1 MVPQLLDIVGTSYPS
16 EENSM
21 PESILNEFLVEQIQ
35 DLYSAEKQLVK
46 ALLKLAKAATNEK
59 LVEAFRAHLE
69 VTKEHVSRIEK
80 VFSILGKPAR
90 AKTCKGMQGLIEEGA
105 EAIEELDGPELDLA
119 LIAGAQRVEHY
130 EISAYG
136 TVRTVAEQLNLSQAV
151 ELLSETENEEK
162 EADSELSEIA
172 MEIYGSLPDD
182 EEREEEESTQRSSGK
197 PRKTVMAKRARA

>member
-1 MVPQLLDIVGTSYPS
+1 
-16 EENSM
+16 M
-21 PESILNEFLVEQIQ
+21 PESILNEFLVEQVQ

-46 ALLKLAKAATNEK
+46 ALPKLAKAATNEK
-59 LVEAFRAHLE
+59 LVEAFRSHLE

-90 AKTCKGMQGLIEEGA
+90 AKTCKGMQGLIEEGS
-105 EAIEELDGPELDLA
+105 EAIEELDGSELDLA

-136 TVRTVAEQLNLSQAV
+136 TVRTVAEQLSLSQAI

-182 EEREEEESTQRSSGK
+182 EEREEEESTQRSSGRPK
-197 PRKTVMAKRARA
+197 KAAMAKRARA